1 MSYNQPPPQPGPYGG
16 GQPGP
21 YDGGQPPADP
31 PGSYG
36 APQTPADPPGSY
48 GAPQPPADPSGRYGG
63 QSGYGY
69 PQQGYGYPQTG
80 GAPAPQPGYG
90 YPQQQPGQPQ
100 QGYGYPPAPGTYDQ
114 GAGQP
119 PPAPAPP
126 GPRKDRTKIIAV
138 ASAAVVVVA
147 AVAVGVVVLTGGDE
161 DAGAMKLVPPKT
173 LGSEVY
179 ELDKGT
185 EDLKAEGTSVQD
197 SMPEGATSVLA
208 RYTRTDNPES
218 GLSFSGMYGD
228 INDPAKIKDEMFKG
242 YLKGDTEAEFLK
254 DRKTSRP
261 DGSDGPAVDCQG
273 VKLYGE
279 YYAAVCAWAE
289 KTDAGMV
296 VNLDADV
303 TAEEDLDLEAAAK
316 LTAELYENGR
326 RSA

>member
-21 YDGGQPPADP
+21 YDGGQAQPPADP
-31 PGSYG
+31 QN
-36 APQTPADPPGSY
+36 AY
-48 GAPQPPADPSGRYGG
+48 GAPQPPADTANPYG
-63 QSGYGY
+63 QRSGYGY
-69 PQQGYGYPQTG
+69 PQAPAAQPQSGYGHPQQ
-80 GAPAPQPGYG
+80 PAQPQPGYG
-90 YPQQQPGQPQ
+90 YPQQPQAQP
-100 QGYGYPPAPGTYDQ
+100 GYGYPQAPGPYDQ

-126 GPRKDRTKIIAV
+126 AGRKDRTKVIAV
-138 ASAAVVVVA
+138 SSAAVVVVA
-147 AVAVGVVVLTGGDE
+147 ALVVGAVVLTGGDE
-161 DAGAMKLVPPKT
+161 DTEAMKLVPPKT
-173 LGSEVY
+173 LGSELY

-185 EDLKAEGTSVQD
+185 ADLKGEAPGVQD
-197 SMPEGATSVLA
+197 GMPEGATSVLA
-208 RYTRTDNPES
+208 RYTRTDDPDS

-228 INDPAKIKDEMFKG
+228 ISDPAKVKDAMFKG

-254 DRKTSRP
+254 ERKTFQP

-296 VNLDADV
+296 VSLDAGV
-303 TAEEDLDLEAAAK
+303 TAEEDLDLNAGAK
-316 LTAELYENGR
+316 LAAELYRNGR
-326 RSA
+326 QQA